1 MEVDPIKNEENA
13 PQFLYLILTVIHGP
27 LSQPRSASHTMSES
41 STVRDHPNP
50 TPTDSAPLPREN
62 KVEPPAMP
70 QDRHAPMPKPLREP
84 EKGEERRGDS
94 AMNEETQRLRREI
107 DKYKGDIHRLERS
120 EERLRAKCGRRDN
133 RIEELEQKIAGMRSS
148 WAETVEAEAG
158 KARTM
163 QKRLKQTEELL
174 GTRTAEL
181 SGAQAFLSTADRL
194 SEMEVLSIVR
204 DLNENIFQVAVSL
217 TEEWEKLEP
226 SQATGQT
233 NPDPTPQP
241 RVIVLVRLA
250 RNRDLMGLTYL
261 LQLHLCYQAMKMTS
275 SWARNPDL
283 GALKQVYQS
292 LSASGEHHIIDRVV
306 CNLRIIEGQAISA
319 RWRSLTHTYLSTPPL
334 DSTLIVELLAGLLDE
349 TGLFSSHEK
358 SSEFVRTV
366 ALERIES
373 MIRTAKRLESAF
385 MVDIT
390 SSNMALLFENPGT
403 LLDEARMINEF
414 GPDSAFKPGRG
425 DKIAGTTEVG
435 VEKNIRGG
443 PGEARRAEILLKPRV
458 VLERDAVGDGK

>member
-1 MEVDPIKNEENA
+1 
-13 PQFLYLILTVIHGP
+13 
-27 LSQPRSASHTMSES
+27 
-41 STVRDHPNP
+41 
-50 TPTDSAPLPREN
+50 
-62 KVEPPAMP
+62 
-70 QDRHAPMPKPLREP
+70 MPKPLREP
-84 EKGEERRGDS
+84 EKGEERRGNT
-94 AMNEETQRLRREI
+94 AMIKEMERLRREI
-107 DKYKGDIHRLERS
+107 FKYRGDILRLERG
-120 EERLRAKCGRRDN
+120 EERLWVKCGRRDN

-148 WAETVEAEAG
+148 WAEIMEAEAG
-158 KARTM
+158 KARTV

-174 GTRTAEL
+174 ETRTAEL

-204 DLNENIFQVAVSL
+204 DLNENIYQVAVSL

-226 SQATGQT
+226 PQATARM

-241 RVIVLVRLA
+241 RVHVLVQLA
-250 RNRDLMGLTYL
+250 RNRDLTGLTYL
-261 LQLHLCYQAMKMTS
+261 LQLHLCYQAMNMTS

-283 GALKQVYQS
+283 GTLKQVYQS
-292 LSASGEHHIIDRVV
+292 LSASGEHHIINRVV

-319 RWRSLTHTYLSTPPL
+319 RWRSLTHTYLSAPPP
-334 DSTLIVELLAGLLDE
+334 DSTPIMELLARVLDE
-349 TGLFSSHEK
+349 TGLSSSREK

-390 SSNMALLFENPGT
+390 SSNMGLLFENPGT
-403 LLDEARMINEF
+403 LFDEARMTNEF
-414 GPDSAFKPGRG
+414 GSDSAFKPGRG
-425 DKIAGTTEVG
+425 DKIAGMTEVG
-435 VEKNIRGG
+435 VEKSVCGG

>member
-1 MEVDPIKNEENA
+1 M
-13 PQFLYLILTVIHGP
+13 L
-27 LSQPRSASHTMSES
+27 
-41 STVRDHPNP
+41 
-50 TPTDSAPLPREN
+50 
-62 KVEPPAMP
+62 
-70 QDRHAPMPKPLREP
+70 
-84 EKGEERRGDS
+84 EK
-94 AMNEETQRLRREI
+94 
-107 DKYKGDIHRLERS
+107 S
-120 EERLRAKCGRRDN
+120 EERLRAKCGRRDD
-133 RIEELEQKIAGMRSS
+133 RIEELEQKIAGMRNSQ
-148 WAETVEAEAG
+148 AEAMEAEAG

-174 GTRTAEL
+174 ETRTAEL

-226 SQATGQT
+226 PQATGRM

-241 RVIVLVRLA
+241 HVHVLVQLA
-250 RNRDLMGLTYL
+250 RNRDLTGLTYL
-261 LQLHLCYQAMKMTS
+261 LQLHLCYQAMNMTS
-275 SWARNPDL
+275 SWVRNPDL

-319 RWRSLTHTYLSTPPL
+319 RWRSLTHTYLSTPPP
-334 DSTLIVELLAGLLDE
+334 DSTPIMEQLARVLDE
-349 TGLFSSHEK
+349 TGLFSSREK

-403 LLDEARMINEF
+403 LFDEARMTNEF

-425 DKIAGTTEVG
+425 TRL
-435 VEKNIRGG
+435 RGQQKW
-443 PGEARRAEILLKPRV
+443 ALRRAYAEV
-458 VLERDAVGDGK
+458 QGKLGAQRFC